1 MVSDCFKSFSHSELN
16 SGGIIKL
23 VVSCVHI
30 FISFKTKSF
39 LNYIL
44 YTVIHHL
51 IIFLEACHPG
61 FFHGG
66 FSTEIN
72 QPILNLSMWF
82 LYWWQCVCFYQVYS
96 KGFSFNFLRVS
107 LPTHQTQ
114 THWNGQRDRLTG
126 GRITRQA
133 ERQKEIGK
141 ERLTDKSRLD
151 CRIDGYYMTT
161 IFRTIISAFTH
172 IHNVD
177 CKFKKQQH
185 NMHRKS
191 YQ

>member
-1 MVSDCFKSFSHSELN
+1 MTCFCFTVTSGNEISLADIIGKLFSYPIQIFIYLGGQSVRTWFQTVLSLLLHSELN

-39 LNYIL
+39 LNYIF

-96 KGFSFNFLRVS
+96 KG
-107 LPTHQTQ
+107 
-114 THWNGQRDRLTG
+114 
-126 GRITRQA
+126 I
-133 ERQKEIGK
+133 
-141 ERLTDKSRLD
+141 
-151 CRIDGYYMTT
+151 
-161 IFRTIISAFTH
+161 
-172 IHNVD
+172 
-177 CKFKKQQH
+177 
-185 NMHRKS
+185 
-191 YQ
+191 

>member
-1 MVSDCFKSFSHSELN
+1 MVSDCYKSFSHSELN

-72 QPILNLSMWF
+72 QPILNLTMWF
-82 LYWWQCVCFYQVYS
+82 YTDDNVFVFTKYIL
-96 KGFSFNFLRVS
+96 KGSNFLRVS

-114 THWNGQRDRLTG
+114 THWNGQRDTLTG

-151 CRIDGYYMTT
+151 CRIDWYYMST

-177 CKFKKQQH
+177 CKFKQQQH